1 MTDIERNK
9 TIVREFIDALYTRGD
24 LSAVDRYLAE
34 DYVDHNPPMGVSPDR
49 EGWRTAGRMI
59 RAACPDWHSD
69 LHRLVAEGDIVAE
82 HFTASG
88 THLGT
93 LLGVPPTGRT
103 LTLRGVNIFR
113 IADGLVAERWA
124 QLDDL
129 GMMTALGVVRVAD
142 SAPVSA

>member
-9 TIVREFIDALYTRGD
+9 TIVREFIDALFSRGD

-49 EGWRTAGRMI
+49 EGWRAAGEMI
-59 RAACPDWHSD
+59 RAGCPDWHSD
-69 LHRLVAEGDIVAE
+69 RHRLVAEGDIVAE

-103 LTLRGVNIFR
+103 LTLHGVNIFR

-129 GMMTALGVVRVAD
+129 GMLTALGVVRTAD
-142 SAPVSA
+142 STPVPA

>member
-49 EGWRTAGRMI
+49 EGWRTAGGMI

-103 LTLRGVNIFR
+103 LTLHGVNIFR

-129 GMMTALGVVRVAD
+129 GMMTALGVVRMAD
-142 SAPVSA
+142 SPPVSA

>member
-9 TIVREFIDALYTRGD
+9 TIVCEFIDALYTRGD

-49 EGWRTAGRMI
+49 EGWRTVGGMI

-103 LTLRGVNIFR
+103 LTLHGVNIFR

-129 GMMTALGVVRVAD
+129 GMMTALGVVRMAD